1 MFIEFKLSKDFQRRG
16 MDVLPKAPNRRT
28 ITKKFDETNV
38 NICFTG
44 QDTLVCNVA
53 NGTCI
58 GRLMRA
64 VDKHAQSWYNDYI
77 TSEKGDD

>member
-1 MFIEFKLSKDFQRRG
+1 
-16 MDVLPKAPNRRT
+16 MDVLPKAPARRT
-28 ITKKFDETNV
+28 ITKTFDETNV
-38 NICFTG
+38 DICFTG
-44 QDTLVCNVA
+44 QDTLVCKVA

-77 TSEKGDD
+77 TAENDNG

>member
-1 MFIEFKLSKDFQRRG
+1 
-16 MDVLPKAPNRRT
+16 MDILPKAPARRT
-28 ITKKFDETNV
+28 ITKTFDETNV
-38 NICFTG
+38 DICFTD

-64 VDKHAQSWYNDYI
+64 VDKHAQSWYNDYN
-77 TSEKGDD
+77 TAESDNG